1 MKPVQRCVYNFVQY
15 QLYRYVL
22 SNTKTIEE
30 VVKKNLCIFLSV
42 YYDYRA
48 YSDLKVNNK
57 ESKMKK

>member
-30 VVKKNLCIFLSV
+30 VVKKLVHFLSV

-57 ESKMKK
+57 ES